1 MERQRLIEL
10 AWLKL
15 VKMGNNVFLIPMTPE
30 ERNLI
35 TGLFDRL
42 SQASSQAK
50 DAEADQ
56 LIRSKIAE
64 IPAAPYLLTQS
75 ILVMQQA
82 VSNAQSRIAAL
93 EKQVAEANTAPGQ
106 QGGGSFLAG
115 VASLFGGGQSHAQPP
130 RATSPPPVPP
140 QAPMQPAQ
148 SQPYQP
154 SQPYGYPPP
163 VPQQAGRGGAG
174 GFLQGALSTAAGV
187 AGGALL
193 FQGIESLIGHNPGPF
208 SGASTSSGG
217 LFGGGTP
224 VENTEIT
231 NNYYTEGDEKRGQQD
246 QTSADQTA
254 YADPDPDPDPA
265 TTDDYASD
273 TTDFGGDDTG
283 VDDDS
288 SYV

>member
-1 MERQRLIEL
+1 MNAERCLNL
-10 AWLKL
+10 ASRNLS
-15 VKMGNNVFLIPMTPE
+15 NSRITSSFISMTPE
-30 ERNLI
+30 EHNLI
-35 TGLFDRL
+35 SGLFDRL
-42 SQASSQAK
+42 SQASGQAK

-64 IPAAPYLLTQS
+64 IPVAPYLLVQS

-82 VSNAQSRIAAL
+82 VSNAQNRITTL
-93 EKQVAEANTAPGQ
+93 EKQLAETNSGPGTQ

-115 VASLFGGGQSHAQPP
+115 VASLFGGGQPHGQPQRTP
-130 RATSPPPVPP
+130 PPPPPVPA
-140 QAPMQPAQ
+140 QYAQP
-148 SQPYQP
+148 QP

-163 VPQQAGRGGAG
+163 VPQPAGRGGTG

-224 VENTEIT
+224 VENTEVV
-231 NNYYTEGDEKRGQQD
+231 NNYYNEGDENRGQLD
-246 QTSADQTA
+246 QGSTDQTA
-254 YADPDPDPDPA
+254 NADPDPDPDPDPA
-265 TTDDYASD
+265 TNDDYASD
-273 TTDFGGDDTG
+273 NTDFGGDDSG
-283 VDDDS
+283 GGDDS